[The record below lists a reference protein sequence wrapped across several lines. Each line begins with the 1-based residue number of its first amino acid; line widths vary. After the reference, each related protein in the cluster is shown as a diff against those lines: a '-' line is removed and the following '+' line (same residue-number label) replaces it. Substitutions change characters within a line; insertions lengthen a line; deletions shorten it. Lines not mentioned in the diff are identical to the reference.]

1 MRKRFLALALAFALC
16 MGMTVYVPQTAH
28 ASKTDSY
35 EVLWQDDI
43 QLFDRRLIYMQNAY
57 ENTLWALPNTRD
69 DGLYRFDGRN
79 MTRIME
85 GHAFDAGYTEYGI
98 TSYPGYAVVN
108 DEGLFLAKDEYFID
122 NPYGVYV
129 ADYTGR
135 VLTQKFSRVET
146 SYVPDGGWIV
156 VRDDQDAGSFDAY
169 AYNIATGEKKDTK
182 WNWRDYDDC
191 IVSYNNGIYAVT
203 LFQAPDE
210 PTKVG
215 YYNDQKQGL
224 FDGILGWEFN
234 NGYALAQVKPAESN
248 APIEDVILSADGSVA
263 HLPENVHLNIQSMI
277 WKDHIITAGV
287 SVEGTI
293 EYAFYD
299 VHGNKLFD
307 APVRLESCGDF
318 RNGYVEGETKDGFT
332 ILNDKGKVVL
342 SPGSLESQYGL
353 PFWACS
359 NVTSS
364 GLIWVQLHEEWTDD
378 YICLLL
384 DLDGSANNHFD
395 SAASQPGNGDK
406 PVPSDAPAASVS
418 PDQSTPVSPT
428 SFPDVKPGDWFY
440 DCVMDMASMGAVSG
454 LPDGTFA
461 PDQTITTGEL
471 ITLAMNLMPGKKCTP
486 QEIQDFKKTS
496 GAPDLSG
503 YWAEDTVLEAM
514 MTRNF
519 DDYTITTND
528 RNFWTGKVSRLTTIQ
543 LIYLIYNNSDVAD
556 GKDSTEPDTYSI
568 IGDIAKFK
576 GDYRAPYVYWAYNN
590 GIITGVNAQGDFN
603 PFGALTRAEAC
614 GILSHVIH
622 PETRAKVDWDHV
634 YELDA
639 LLEDPNAL
647 HRLPDGVDSFG
658 NTRIHYA
665 EDTAY
670 DFCRELEEKIGIPIY
685 YLPEFTV
692 ASTNL
697 FSPTAMAKADP
708 INKLYFDDIR
718 MELAWMDQA
727 YSLLPEGMI
736 KEVAG
741 KKYHKNTEIILTTHC
756 YFEGASQF
764 GCYNYDYS
772 DNPVKVDQIF
782 YTGAGDVHFYIH
794 ELGHMITGSMGGNAF
809 NSAWEELYNKSRGY
823 ITTYAASSN
832 LEDIA
837 ETWAY
842 SWIVPDQIVNLV
854 KSGEEPMFIKK
865 IQLLTDMLDEKLET
879 FDAAAAPWAEIL
891 Q

>member
-182 WNWRDYDDC
+182 WRWRDYEDC
-191 IVSYNNGIYAVT
+191 IVSYNNGIYSLMT
-203 LFQAPDE
+203 SRAPGKPVE
-210 PTKVG
+210 VE

-224 FDGILGWEFN
+224 FEGISGWEFN
-234 NGYALAQVKPAESN
+234 NGYALAEVISAESN
-248 APIEDVILSADGSVA
+248 APIEYVILSADGSVA
-263 HLPENVHLNIQSMI
+263 YLPENAYPNVQATI
-277 WKDHIITAGV
+277 WKDQIISAGV
-287 SVEGTI
+287 SGEGTMGF
-293 EYAFYD
+293 AFYD
-299 VHGNKLFD
+299 DRGNKLFD
-307 APVRLESCGDF
+307 PPIHLVSCGEF
-318 RNGYVEGETKDGFT
+318 RNGYVEAQAKEGFT
-332 ILNDKGKVVL
+332 ILNSKGEVVL
-342 SPGSLESQYGL
+342 SPGTLERQYGL

-359 NVTSS
+359 NVTTS
-364 GLIWVQLHEEWTDD
+364 GLIWVQLHEDWTDD

-395 SAASQPGNGDK
+395 GTPSQPGNDTT
-406 PVPSDAPAASVS
+406 PAPTDAPAASA
-418 PDQSTPVSPT
+418 PASPT

-440 DCVMDMASMGAVSG
+440 DCVMDMVSMGAVSG

-461 PDQTITTGEL
+461 PNQTITTGEL
-471 ITLAMNLMPGKKCTP
+471 ITLAMNLMPGKKLEDMYTQ
-486 QEIQDFKKTS
+486 QEIEDFKNTP

-503 YWAEDTVLEAM
+503 YWAGDTIIEAM
-514 MTRNF
+514 LTRGMEEYLTAK
-519 DDYTITTND
+519 DLE
-528 RNFWTGKVSRLTTIQ
+528 FWTDEIYRISTIE
-543 LIYLIYNNSDVAD
+543 LIYYIYNNSDIAD
-556 GKDSTEPDTYSI
+556 GNSDTSAKSYSL
-568 IGDIAKFK
+568 IGDVGRFK
-576 GDYRAPYVYWAYNN
+576 PDYRAPFVYWAYNN
-590 GIITGVNAQGDFN
+590 GIVTGINARGDF
-603 PFGALTRAEAC
+603 GAFETLTRAEAC

-634 YELDA
+634 RELDA

-647 HRLPDGVDSFG
+647 HRLPDGVDCFG

-665 EDTAY
+665 EDAAY
-670 DFCRELEEKIGIPIY
+670 DFCRIVEEKIGIPIY
-685 YLPEFTV
+685 YLPEFTDKGGPV
-692 ASTNL
+692 T
-697 FSPTAMAKADP
+697 PEGMAQNP
-708 INKLYFDDIR
+708 ISKLYFDDIFG
-718 MELAWMDQA
+718 ELGWLNTAIN
-727 YSLLPEGMI
+727 LLPEGMI

-741 KKYHKNTEIILTTHC
+741 KKYHKNTEIILTRYC
-756 YFEGASQF
+756 AVPGASQF
-764 GCYNYDYS
+764 GCYQYDYS
-772 DNPVKVDQIF
+772 DDPVKVDQIF
-782 YTGAGDVHFYIH
+782 YTGEGDIHFYLH
-794 ELGHMITGSMGGNAF
+794 ELGHMVTGSMGGNAF
-809 NSAWEELYNKSRGY
+809 NSAWEELYNNSSGFVGNG
-823 ITTYAASSN
+823 YAATGP

-842 SWIVPDQIVNLV
+842 LWEAPDEMMDFVRQDM
-854 KSGEEPMFIKK
+854 EPMLIKK
-865 IQLLTDMLDEKLET
+865 YQLLTDMLDEKLET
-879 FDAAAAPWAEIL
+879 FDAATAPWAEIL
-891 Q
+891 SEA